1 MHIWIQKSIA
11 QKRATSLTWYHSAND
26 FPPQISVQ
34 FVEALIPRKT
44 NWDFIEIITG
54 LEPILWEM
62 EVIEEVEIVNSEDYH
77 ANNENQQNQNIK
89 NMANEGSS
97 MDDLHSW

>member
-1 MHIWIQKSIA
+1 M
-11 QKRATSLTWYHSAND
+11 
-26 FPPQISVQ
+26 
-34 FVEALIPRKT
+34 
-44 NWDFIEIITG
+44 
-54 LEPILWEM
+54 
-62 EVIEEVEIVNSEDYH
+62 IEEVEIVNSEDYH